1 MAYTEPY
8 EKMDSK
14 TLDITKAI
22 TSLREELEAVDFY
35 NQRVATAT
43 DEELKRIMAH
53 NRDEEKEH
61 AAMLIE
67 WVRRNMDNWDKEL
80 HDYIF
85 STAPLGAHE
94 AAGEAASP
102 SAAKDLGIGKL

>member
-1 MAYTEPY
+1 MILTDAPVGGTSRVRAYNHHLGSCTTSIFA
-8 EKMDSK
+8 SK
-14 TLDITKAI
+14 NVSKEYKDQFPF
-22 TSLREELEAVDFY
+22 SLHGAPFLMPSVGSA
-35 NQRVATAT
+35 
-43 DEELKRIMAH
+43 L
-53 NRDEEKEH
+53 
-61 AAMLIE
+61 
-67 WVRRNMDNWDKEL
+67 RRNMDNWDKEL